1 MKRNAAIALLIIT
14 AGATGASVYYDAGA
28 LSVVATLMTIGALA
42 NVIND
47 FL

>member
-1 MKRNAAIALLIIT
+1 MKRNTSIALLVIIV
-14 AGATGASVYYDAGA
+14 GATGASVYYDAGA

-42 NVIND
+42 NVINV